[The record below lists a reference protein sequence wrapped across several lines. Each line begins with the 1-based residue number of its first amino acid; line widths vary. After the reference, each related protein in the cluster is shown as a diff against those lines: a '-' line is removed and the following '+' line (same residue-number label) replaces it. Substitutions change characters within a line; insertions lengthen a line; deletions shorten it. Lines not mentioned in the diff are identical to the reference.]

1 MHDPAR
7 DFVLRALA
15 ASEIADS
22 STHPGLRRQFQDLA
36 ADWLRRAAEAEN
48 AWTGGAPATGLDAA
62 A

>member
-1 MHDPAR
+1 MQDPAR

-36 ADWLRRAAEAEN
+36 ADWLRRAAEVGAI
-48 AWTGGAPATGLDAA
+48 WTDDGPVTERPA
-62 A
+62 